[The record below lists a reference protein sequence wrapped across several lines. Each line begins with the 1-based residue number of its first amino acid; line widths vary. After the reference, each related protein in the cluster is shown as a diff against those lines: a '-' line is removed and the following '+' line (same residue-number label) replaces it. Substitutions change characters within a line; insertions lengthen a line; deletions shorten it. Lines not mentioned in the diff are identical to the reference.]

1 MPRALRAIGTKKPVQ
16 TGQMRKKGVEP
27 IHPNREQEPESCAS
41 TNFATF
47 AYEKQC
53 KTTATTNRRRHALY
67 SRTPPYASFF
77 CLSALFAAFLG
88 RSMSLSLHTSFFLGR
103 ALYVAIAPTS
113 SGAPY
118 RQSRYGTPAATLL
131 PASGQYA
138 PLSPYRLRQYG
149 LSRALCRYRSIRARG
164 AAEAAVAVVKNCCE
178 CDEWPLQSSS
188 MDDCMTNAKKSS
200 KEPPVV
206 RVPSCT
212 YSHALHIQSQAPS
225 SLRRPSPVLTTK

>member
-88 RSMSLSLHTSFFLGR
+88 RSMSLSLHTS
-103 ALYVAIAPTS
+103 

-164 AAEAAVAVVKNCCE
+164 GRLK
-178 CDEWPLQSSS
+178 PLLP
-188 MDDCMTNAKKSS
+188 SS
-200 KEPPVV
+200 KTAASAMNG
-206 RVPSCT
+206 R
-212 YSHALHIQSQAPS
+212 YKARLWMIA
-225 SLRRPSPVLTTK
+225 

>member
-88 RSMSLSLHTSFFLGR
+88 RSMSLSLHTSFFWRR
-103 ALYVAIAPTS
+103 ALYVAIAPYELGGALSAKPIRDACSYAIARKRPIRSAIALSPAAIRALARSMSLSLHTS
-113 SGAPY
+113 SG
-118 RQSRYGTPAATLL
+118 G
-131 PASGQYA
+131 G
-138 PLSPYRLRQYG
+138 
-149 LSRALCRYRSIRARG
+149 
-164 AAEAAVAVVKNCCE
+164 
-178 CDEWPLQSSS
+178 
-188 MDDCMTNAKKSS
+188 
-200 KEPPVV
+200 
-206 RVPSCT
+206 
-212 YSHALHIQSQAPS
+212 
-225 SLRRPSPVLTTK
+225 

>member
-77 CLSALFAAFLG
+77 LPLRAFC
-88 RSMSLSLHTSFFLGR
+88 RFFGT
-103 ALYVAIAPTS
+103 LYVAV
-113 SGAPY
+113 APY
-118 RQSRYGTPAATLL
+118 ELFFGA
-131 PASGQYA
+131 
-138 PLSPYRLRQYG
+138 
-149 LSRALCRYRSIRARG
+149 RALCRYRSIRARG
-164 AAEAAVAVVKNCCE
+164 RPIGKADTGRLQLRYCPQAANTLRYRPIACGNTGSRALYVAIAPYELGGRLK
-178 CDEWPLQSSS
+178 PLLP
-188 MDDCMTNAKKSS
+188 SS
-200 KEPPVV
+200 KTAASAMNG
-206 RVPSCT
+206 R
-212 YSHALHIQSQAPS
+212 YKARLWMIA
-225 SLRRPSPVLTTK
+225 

>member
-88 RSMSLSLHTSFFLGR
+88 RSMSLSLHTSFFW
-103 ALYVAIAPTS
+103 
-113 SGAPY
+113 GA
-118 RQSRYGTPAATLL
+118 
-131 PASGQYA
+131 
-138 PLSPYRLRQYG
+138 
-149 LSRALCRYRSIRARG
+149 RALCRYRSIRARG

>member
-1 MPRALRAIGTKKPVQ
+1 MPRALCAIGTKKPVQ

-88 RSMSLSLHTSFFLGR
+88 RSMSLSLHTSFFWGR
-103 ALYVAIAPTS
+103 ALYVAIAPYELFL
-113 SGAPY
+113 GAPY

-138 PLSPYRLRQYG
+138 PLSPYCLRQYG
-149 LSRALCRYRSIRARG
+149 LWLRLFRFRSIRLRSCATSLTLNTRPCRPIACG
-164 AAEAAVAVVKNCCE
+164 NTGSFF
-178 CDEWPLQSSS
+178 L
-188 MDDCMTNAKKSS
+188 NAS
-200 KEPPVV
+200 
-206 RVPSCT
+206 
-212 YSHALHIQSQAPS
+212 IW
-225 SLRRPSPVLTTK
+225 SL

>member
-88 RSMSLSLHTSFFLGR
+88 RSISLSLHTSFFLGR
-103 ALYVAIAPTS
+103 ALYVAIAPYELGGRPIGKADT
-113 SGAPY
+113 GRLQLRYCPQAANTLRY
-118 RQSRYGTPAATLL
+118 RPIACGNT
-131 PASGQYA
+131 G
-138 PLSPYRLRQYG
+138 
-149 LSRALCRYRSIRARG
+149 SRALY
-164 AAEAAVAVVKNCCE
+164 VAIAPYELGGRLK
-178 CDEWPLQSSS
+178 PLLP
-188 MDDCMTNAKKSS
+188 SS
-200 KEPPVV
+200 KTAASAMNG
-206 RVPSCT
+206 R
-212 YSHALHIQSQAPS
+212 YKARLWMIA
-225 SLRRPSPVLTTK
+225 

>member
-88 RSMSLSLHTSFFLGR
+88 RSMSLSLHTSSGGTLSAKPIRDACSYAIARKRPIRSAIALSPAAIR
-103 ALYVAIAPTS
+103 ALARSMSLSLHTS
-113 SGAPY
+113 SG
-118 RQSRYGTPAATLL
+118 G
-131 PASGQYA
+131 G
-138 PLSPYRLRQYG
+138 
-149 LSRALCRYRSIRARG
+149 
-164 AAEAAVAVVKNCCE
+164 
-178 CDEWPLQSSS
+178 
-188 MDDCMTNAKKSS
+188 
-200 KEPPVV
+200 
-206 RVPSCT
+206 
-212 YSHALHIQSQAPS
+212 
-225 SLRRPSPVLTTK
+225 

>member
-88 RSMSLSLHTSFFLGR
+88 RSMSLSLHTSFFGGARSMSLS
-103 ALYVAIAPTS
+103 LHTS

>member
-1 MPRALRAIGTKKPVQ
+1 MQNHRNDKPPPPRSILTHSALCKFFLPLRAFCRFFGTLYVAVAP
-16 TGQMRKKGVEP
+16 
-27 IHPNREQEPESCAS
+27 
-41 TNFATF
+41 
-47 AYEKQC
+47 YE
-53 KTTATTNRRRHALY
+53 L
-67 SRTPPYASFF
+67 FF
-77 CLSALFAAFLG
+77 WGA
-88 RSMSLSLHTSFFLGR
+88 RSMSLSLH
-103 ALYVAIAPTS
+103 TS

>member
-88 RSMSLSLHTSFFLGR
+88 RALYVAIAPYELGGALSAKPIRDACSYAIARKRPIRSAIALSPAAIRALARSMSLSLHTS
-103 ALYVAIAPTS
+103 
-113 SGAPY
+113 SG
-118 RQSRYGTPAATLL
+118 G
-131 PASGQYA
+131 G
-138 PLSPYRLRQYG
+138 
-149 LSRALCRYRSIRARG
+149 
-164 AAEAAVAVVKNCCE
+164 
-178 CDEWPLQSSS
+178 
-188 MDDCMTNAKKSS
+188 
-200 KEPPVV
+200 
-206 RVPSCT
+206 
-212 YSHALHIQSQAPS
+212 
-225 SLRRPSPVLTTK
+225 